1 MSEEKNIKIKKK
13 RTWKKTRN
21 TEKTD
26 PTMFWWKQKKT
37 VIFKTLCVE
46 YLLSWITAVWLKTGP
61 CFKDMK
67 RFSSSVYMFFKKL
80 ICSEMKPLY
89 NYSTFKTLGYR
100 EYLMRVLF
108 FLWSILWVDAV
119 LLNNLSIS
127 WNMFW
132 FCLKK
137 MIFHRRSK
145 RFLGLF
151 CLTGPFYGDFTFA
164 FGDSKIEKQKFH
176 SSKSAMKN
184 LDIYEILIFD
194 EFT

>member
-1 MSEEKNIKIKKK
+1 
-13 RTWKKTRN
+13 
-21 TEKTD
+21 
-26 PTMFWWKQKKT
+26 
-37 VIFKTLCVE
+37 
-46 YLLSWITAVWLKTGP
+46 
-61 CFKDMK
+61 MK

-80 ICSEMKPLY
+80 ICSEMKPLD

-100 EYLMRVLF
+100 EYLMRCLF

-137 MIFHRRSK
+137 NHFSLTRRSK
-145 RFLGLF
+145 IFFFGF

-164 FGDSKIEKQKFH
+164 FGDIEIQKKSFILPKEPWKMCIFMKYWYLTSLLREKVEKKTREKIQIIH
-176 SSKSAMKN
+176 C
-184 LDIYEILIFD
+184 L
-194 EFT
+194 